1 MRNSLKHDLEVISA
15 RKEAYA
21 NGHQAGY
28 ELGIFAVL
36 DDIEDILDTCAHDNG
51 AMIVRALKDLIERY
65 GEKRHE

>member
-1 MRNSLKHDLEVISA
+1 MSSVRQTLAEAAA

-28 ELGIFAVL
+28 ELGIFTVL

-51 AMIVRALKDLIERY
+51 AMIVRALKDLRERY
-65 GEKRHE
+65 GEK